1 MDPGPGATRRSNG
14 LVATRYQP
22 VGDVDP
28 RVGEHLLD
36 LLCLS
41 GIPAYLQPSA
51 DVDAVLRVVSLPT
64 RPADR
69 LYVDAEQVE
78 QAHEVVAGL
87 DVADVVGTQAAFAE
101 LARGEL
107 PADRPADFAADR
119 AADRAEDPVDEDE
132 RFVPPPPPPLPRLSR
147 AAAGALAA
155 IAGGALLLLWPQLL
169 GLSGELAFAVAVAA
183 IAIGVGTLV
192 WRLRDGPGIDDRPD
206 DGSAV

>member
-1 MDPGPGATRRSNG
+1 M
-14 LVATRYQP
+14 ATRYQP

-36 LLCLS
+36 LLYLS

-51 DVDAVLRVVSLPT
+51 DVDAVLRVVSLPA

-119 AADRAEDPVDEDE
+119 PADRAADRPADRAEDPVDEDE